1 MHLSPSISTRKA
13 PMDAAVVRI
22 ALSSQGHNML
32 PEMIEALDTFGQ
44 TPPFKN
50 ADLDLSHIQPTAMFG
65 RVMHLQSL
73 PDTLGFRRCKRLVEA
88 GCRMRVEIVHH
99 QANHS
104 CIRIDLIDQPT
115 DGLSKIQPGALLGH
129 CHRAPSRQRFDEHKQ
144 VRRPQS
150 LVFIVRALRM
160 SWLDG
165 QRLTDLPMHHQRL
178 FVKTDLRHGGII
190 GLSIQIQHV
199 LHRRHKVGIEVGNA
213 PLLMLPG
220 LQSVFLSN
228 WRTVSGDILRTY
240 PNSTTWPANM
250 RSVQWSCPSGTVLQV
265 MAMRWAACSSLS
277 AWRRRACR
285 LSLSTASTPAAP
297 YRCRTLRMVWSD
309 TSRASA
315 MSPLLQPSSHLSSTR
330 ARVKV
335 RALALPRRTNT
346 SRCVRSSSLRWI
358 GVARFIGSSPGFP
371 SAYHKYQTG
380 LSTRFQVRQPSTS
393 TRYFSNADDVRQE
406 LATRSEQPLSYPV
419 F

>member
-178 FVKTDLRHGGII
+178 FVKTDLRSGWII
-190 GLSIQIQHV
+190 RLSVQIQHV
-199 LHRRHKVGIEVGNA
+199 LHGGHKVRIDVGNA
-213 PLLMLPG
+213 PLFMLPG
-220 LQSVFLSN
+220 LQRVFFSN
-228 WRTVSGDILRTY
+228 WRTVSGEMRRTY
-240 PNSTTWPANM
+240 PNSTAWPASM
-250 RSVQWSCPSGTVLQV
+250 RTVQWSCPSGTLLQV
-265 MAMRWAACSSLS
+265 MAMRWAACPSVR
-277 AWRRRACR
+277 AWRRRSCR
-285 LSLSTASTPAAP
+285 LSVSTASMPPARH
-297 YRCRTLRMVWSD
+297 RCRILRIV
-309 TSRASA
+309 
-315 MSPLLQPSSHLSSTR
+315 
-330 ARVKV
+330 
-335 RALALPRRTNT
+335 
-346 SRCVRSSSLRWI
+346 C
-358 GVARFIGSSPGFP
+358 
-371 SAYHKYQTG
+371 
-380 LSTRFQVRQPSTS
+380 
-393 TRYFSNADDVRQE
+393 
-406 LATRSEQPLSYPV
+406 SEIS
-419 F
+419 